1 MTLGSLSAQILDYGN
16 RADPYPLY
24 AELRKT
30 PVRREDDG
38 TYLVST
44 YYEVRSLANDPRLS
58 QDPRNRPPG
67 YTRPAQSEEDTDT
80 VLPPSFILTDPPE
93 HDRLRATANRPFGP
107 PHSPRFLDSLRGEL
121 ATVVAELLDAFEG
134 KDQVDIVDDFAYP
147 LPVTAICK
155 VLGVPRDDEPRFHGL
170 ADAVAS
176 GIDPQH
182 GGAGQ
187 EKSQQARQELGAYL
201 ADLID
206 TKRRHPGPGILSA
219 LAPETGPGG
228 SMTPGDL
235 VATAILLL
243 VAGHETTVNL
253 ITNATLTLLRHPDVL
268 QRFQNDPGLA
278 VPLVEEVLRYEPPVQ
293 FVPINVALA
302 DIDLVGVTIP
312 KGSPIWLMLAA
323 ANRDP
328 KRFENPDRFDPDR
341 KDNEHLG
348 FYTGIHYCFG
358 AALARIEA
366 QLALPELFRRVK
378 NFRLLEDPPPYR
390 ANAVLR
396 GPRHLPVA
404 IEGFTV

>member
-1 MTLGSLSAQILDYGN
+1 MTLGSISAQIADYAN

-58 QDPRNRPPG
+58 NDTSNRPAG
-67 YTRPAQSEEDTDT
+67 YARIGQPAEETG
-80 VLPPSFILTDPPE
+80 LPPSFIFTDPPV
-93 HDRLRATANRPFGP
+93 HDRLRNTINRPFGP
-107 PHSPRFLDSLRGEL
+107 PHSPRFLDGLRGEL
-121 ATVVAELLDAFEG
+121 AKVVTELLDAFDG
-134 KDQVDIVDDFAYP
+134 KEQVDIVEDFSYP

-155 VLGVPRDDEPRFHGL
+155 VLGVPREDERRFHGW
-170 ADAVAS
+170 ADALTS
-176 GIDPQH
+176 ELDPH
-182 GGAGQ
+182 PGGDNVPGKA
-187 EKSQQARQELGAYL
+187 ERARRDLGAYL
-201 ADLID
+201 SDLIE
-206 TKRRHPGPGILSA
+206 TRRRQPGPGMLSA

-228 SMTPGDL
+228 SMTPADL
-235 VATAILLL
+235 EATAVLLL

-253 ITNATLTLLRHPDVL
+253 ITNTTLTLLRHPDVL
-268 QRFQNDPGLA
+268 ERFQKDPDLA
-278 VPLVEEVLRYEPPVQ
+278 VPLIEEVLRYEPPVQ
-293 FVPINVALA
+293 FVRWTTALA
-302 DIDLVGVTIP
+302 DIDIAGTMIP
-312 KGSPIWLMLAA
+312 QGSPVWLMLAA

-328 KRFENPDRFDPDR
+328 RRFKDPDRFDPDR
-341 KDNEHLG
+341 KDNQHLG

-358 AALARIEA
+358 APLARIEA

-378 NFRLLEDPPPYR
+378 FSRLLEDPPPYR

-404 IEGFTV
+404 IEGLTA

>member
-1 MTLGSLSAQILDYGN
+1 MTPGTLSAQILDYAN

-30 PVRREDDG
+30 PVMREDDG
-38 TYLVST
+38 TYLVSS
-44 YYEVRSLANDPRLS
+44 YHAVRSLANDPRLS

-67 YTRPAQSEEDTDT
+67 YTHPGQSEEDTG
-80 VLPPSFILTDPPE
+80 LPPSFILTDPPE

-107 PHSPRFLDSLRGEL
+107 PHSPRFLEDLRAEL
-121 ATVVAELLDAFEG
+121 ATVVAELIDAFEG
-134 KDQVDIVDDFAYP
+134 KDEIDIVDAFAYP

-155 VLGVPRDDEPRFHGL
+155 VLGVPHEDEPRFHGW

-182 GGAGQ
+182 GGIGQ
-187 EKSQQARQELGAYL
+187 EKSQQGRRELGAYL

-206 TKRRHPGPGILSA
+206 AKRRRPGPGLLSA

-228 SMTPGDL
+228 SMTPADL
-235 VATAILLL
+235 VATAVLLL

-268 QRFQNDPGLA
+268 ERFQKDAELT

-293 FVPINVALA
+293 FVPINVTLA
-302 DIDLVGVTIP
+302 DIDIDDVTIP
-312 KGSPIWLMLAA
+312 KGAPVWLMIAA

-328 KRFENPDRFDPDR
+328 LRFEDPDRFDPAR
-341 KDNEHLG
+341 EDNEHLG

-358 AALARIEA
+358 APLARIEA
-366 QLALPELFRRVK
+366 QLALRELFRRVK
-378 NFRLLEDPPPYR
+378 SFRLLEERPSYR

-396 GPRHLPVA
+396 GPRHLRVA
-404 IEGFTV
+404 IEGLTD